1 MAENGTQRLYRAPCP
16 ACGAPVVF
24 QSAQATHAVCSYCR
38 SVVVRSGDA
47 LTRVGEVA
55 EVFDDHSPLQM
66 GASGRIALDGREQAF
81 TLIGRVQLEGEAGR
95 WTEWTALLPDGQLAV
110 LSEDNGA
117 YVFSRSTRFAQPI
130 PHAGSLPVGEDTVL
144 DGVTWSVG
152 ASVRAHMV
160 SAEAELPGGPSLSRP
175 FQVVELRNAA
185 GEVLSIDYGEDPPQ
199 AWRGRSVRLD
209 ALSMQGLKTESAH
222 EDEGARL
229 FSCPNCG
236 SPVAVRLDSTKAVT
250 CPQCHYVIDVTRGI
264 AGELKHTRQLQRVQ
278 PTIALGSLGQFDGV
292 PWQVVGFQRRSGS
305 EDGEGFHWDEYL
317 LYNAV
322 MGFQFLVD
330 ASDGWSLVRP
340 ATGAP
345 AYKARSNNASYEGRN
360 YQRDSSYTAYTDY
373 VEGEFYWPVKTGDRS
388 RNIDFL
394 SPSTRGTGV
403 LSREQ
408 TGNEVT
414 WSAGMRIPASEV
426 RQAFGLAALRSA
438 GDPTPWTPEMTRV
451 LIGMVIFVL
460 LLIVVIMVIAN
471 TSSGGSSSSGGG
483 RVTGG
488 SYGGYT
494 SGGSHK

>member
-47 LTRVGEVA
+47 LQRVGQVA
-55 EVFDDHSPLQM
+55 EVFDDHSPLQI
-66 GASGRIALDGREQAF
+66 GASGRVPVDGRDAAF
-81 TLIGRVQLEGEAGR
+81 TLIGRVQLEAEAGR
-95 WTEWTALLPDGQLAV
+95 WTEWTALLTDGRTGT

-117 YVFSRSTRFAQPI
+117 YVFTQPAQIAQPI
-130 PHAGSLPVGEDTVL
+130 PHASSFTVGEDTVL
-144 DGVTWSVG
+144 DGATWSV
-152 ASVRAHMV
+152 AATVRARVV
-160 SAEAELPGGPSLSRP
+160 SAEGELPGGPPLDRP
-175 FQVVELRNAA
+175 FQVVELRNAS
-185 GEVLSIDYGEDPPQ
+185 GEVLAIDYGSDPPTAQ
-199 AWRGRSVRLD
+199 RGRAVQLSTL
-209 ALSMQGLKTESAH
+209 ALQGLKAESAR
-222 EDEGARL
+222 EDAGTRQ

-236 SPVAVRLDSTKAVT
+236 SPVGVRLDSTKAVT
-250 CPQCHYVIDVTRGI
+250 CPQCHHVIDVTQGI
-264 AGELKHTRQLQRVQ
+264 AGELKHARQLQRVQ
-278 PTIALGSLGQFDGV
+278 PTIALGSVGHFDGV

-460 LLIVVIMVIAN
+460 LLVVVIMVITN
-471 TSSGGSSSSGGG
+471 TSSGGSSGSGGG

>member
-24 QSAQATHAVCSYCR
+24 QSAQATHAVCGYCR

-47 LTRVGEVA
+47 LQRVGQVA
-55 EVFDDHSPLQM
+55 EVFDDHSPLQI
-66 GASGRIALDGREQAF
+66 GASGRLPVDGREAAF

-95 WTEWTALLPDGQLAV
+95 WTEWTALLPDGRTGT

-117 YVFSRSTRFAQPI
+117 YVFTQPAPIAQPI
-130 PHAGSLPVGEDTVL
+130 PHAGSFTVGEDAVL
-144 DGVTWSVG
+144 DGATWSVA
-152 ASVRAHMV
+152 ASVRARVV
-160 SAEAELPGGPSLSRP
+160 SAEGELPGGPPLERP

-185 GEVLSIDYGEDPPQ
+185 GEVLAIDYGSDPPTAQ
-199 AWRGRSVRLD
+199 RGRAVALD
-209 ALSMQGLKTESAH
+209 TLALQGLKAESAR
-222 EDEGARL
+222 EDSGARQ

-236 SPVAVRLDSTKAVT
+236 SPVLVRLDSTKAVT
-250 CPQCHYVIDVTRGI
+250 CPQCHHVIDVTQGI
-264 AGELKHTRQLQRVQ
+264 GGELKHATQLQRVQ
-278 PTIALGSLGQFDGV
+278 PTIPLGSVGHFDSL

-305 EDGEGFHWDEYL
+305 EDGEGFGWDEYL
-317 LYNAV
+317 LYNAAQ
-322 MGFQFLVD
+322 GFQFLVD

-340 ATGAP
+340 TTGAP
-345 AYKARSNNASYEGRN
+345 AYKPRSSTASYEGRS
-360 YQRDSSYTAYTDY
+360 YQRESSYTASTEY
-373 VEGEFYWPVKTGDRS
+373 VEGEFYWPVKAGDRS

-394 SPSTRGTGV
+394 SPSTKGTGV

-414 WSAGMRIPASEV
+414 WSAGTRIPASEV

-438 GDPTPWTPEMTRV
+438 GDATPWTPEMTRA
-451 LIGMVIFVL
+451 LII
-460 LLIVVIMVIAN
+460 LIVFIMVFGLVVTAIIAAGN
-471 TSSGGSSSSGGG
+471 SQGGSGGG
-483 RVTGG
+483 RTSGG